1 MNYVTLL
8 KSKLHRAKVTDTN
21 LDYEG
26 SITIDKNL
34 IEAANL
40 LVFEKVQVLD
50 LNNGE
55 RFETY
60 VIEGERGSRQIII
73 NGAAARLVH
82 QGDRVIILA
91 YVHLP
96 ESEARLW
103 QPKIII
109 LDDNNNPQ

>member
-8 KSKLHRAKVTDTN
+8 KSKLHRAKITDTN
-21 LDYEG
+21 LNYEG
-26 SITIDKNL
+26 SIAIDKDL

-60 VIEGERGSRQIII
+60 VIEGERGTRQISI

-82 QGDRVIILA
+82 PGDQVIILA
-91 YVHLP
+91 FIHLP
-96 ESEARLW
+96 EPESHSW
-103 QPKIII
+103 QPKIIS